1 LANSV
6 YLDNTELK
14 RLEVQRQLLIEY
26 EQPIYN
32 EIINKRTGLT
42 LLDLGCN
49 DGSKT
54 KTRFS
59 ENNFDKIIGLDC
71 LDELTEK
78 ANKKFGNEVFK
89 FFSCDVTKSDFI
101 DKLTNIMST
110 EKIEYFNIINCSFLL
125 IHLKNAVKVLKE
137 LKRFLAPDGCIIVI
151 EPDDT
156 ESYLSPDTDG
166 IFKEFLKVLEY
177 DPYSGKRTFGSELP
191 QLFNESGYLDY
202 RLRCSTICAKG
213 DEISKK
219 EAIFTTFC
227 SYLKEDLILLR
238 EQEPE
243 NNIYQECWEWVTR
256 NFDKLHNYMIS
267 EKAKV
272 CMGVKIYTCGGMA
285 NEHRRIDTNSIDT

>member
-1 LANSV
+1 M
-6 YLDNTELK
+6 
-14 RLEVQRQLLIEY
+14 
-26 EQPIYN
+26 
-32 EIINKRTGLT
+32 
-42 LLDLGCN
+42 
-49 DGSKT
+49 
-54 KTRFS
+54 
-59 ENNFDKIIGLDC
+59 GLDFSKSSSMATPENTQQVQKK
-71 LDELTEK
+71 DEIEVVEQYDIVSDRQQMNTQLVGSQEVDDIVSTIEVNNLETIVSFGSEVAEEISK
-78 ANKKFGNEVFK
+78 A
-89 FFSCDVTKSDFI
+89 SDVVLNS
-101 DKLTNIMST
+101 MST

-227 SYLKEDLILLR
+227 SYLKEDLMLLR